1 MAFIRMPHVLVRRR
15 RQWPR
20 KSVADLLRRVENR
33 GELHFSAAQKL
44 ATTICIL
51 KFVPISVYGKESAFY
66 KNPADQNVNLK
77 LSLTSV

>member
-1 MAFIRMPHVLVRRR
+1 MPRVLVLVRRHKL
-15 RQWPR
+15 WPR
-20 KSVADLLRRVENR
+20 TSVAELLRRVENS
-33 GELHFSAAQKL
+33 GELHSWAAQNL
-44 ATTICIL
+44 ATAICIL